1 MIDKIGVKLILAVG
15 CTVILIM
22 GLYSFYNIKTQKA
35 NLIAE
40 VERHANELSEM
51 VKSSTHDEMLH
62 NNRQYIHRIVKI
74 VYKESEICNLRVM
87 NKEGKIIFSSN
98 DDEIGK
104 MVDKNAE
111 SCYACHS
118 ADKPIEKLPINERTR
133 IFKLHPDS
141 AHVLG
146 IINPIYN
153 EPACWSADCHAH
165 SREQTVLGVLD
176 IATCLNKV
184 ETQIKKS
191 QLEMGGLAF
200 VAIMAI
206 SVIIGIFVK
215 KWVDN
220 PVSDLVR
227 ATKHVGLGN
236 LNYRIPEK
244 SKDEL
249 GMMAKSFNDMTQN
262 LAEARMQL
270 LQSEKM
276 ASLGRLAAGVAHEI
290 NNPLTGVLTYST
302 ILQKR
307 SANYPEIKNDL
318 DVIVRETLR
327 SREIVKGL
335 LDFARQSVS
344 KKIKAG
350 INEIVDRALHVV
362 ENQLR
367 LKHIQIKNNLLPK
380 VPLLEV
386 DVNQMQQVFVN
397 LLVNASDAIGN
408 DGGTITLSSSLLK
421 LSPFGYEQVK
431 QATCRKNHSL
441 IDPDHKIAGMPS
453 IKLYTRVHGDEGFIF
468 LDPVYGSHRN
478 EYNVSYMQDKIVLLE
493 CHECHTSVVNE
504 EKNCPKCAA
513 PTYQIAIPGEGHLE
527 GCTRI
532 GCYWQR
538 WEVMDRRGIREY
550 LELKI
555 SDTGCGIPAE
565 DLDKIF
571 EPFYTTKGQKGT
583 GLGLAVIWG
592 IIDNHN
598 GSIKVE
604 SGEGKGTTFI
614 LHLPLNTV

>member
-1 MIDKIGVKLILAVG
+1 MIHKIGIKLILAVG
-15 CTVILIM
+15 CTVILII

-35 NLIAE
+35 DLIAE
-40 VERHANELSEM
+40 VERHANELSEI
-51 VKSSTHDEMLH
+51 VKRSTHDEMLH

-87 NKEGKIIFSSN
+87 NKEGRIIYSSN
-98 DDEIGK
+98 EDEIGK
-104 MVDKNAE
+104 MIDKNAE

-133 IFKLHPDS
+133 IFKLYPDS

-153 EPACWSADCHAH
+153 ESACWNADCHAH
-165 SREQTVLGVLD
+165 PREQTVLGVLD
-176 IATCLNKV
+176 IATCLHKV

-200 VAIMAI
+200 VAIMTI

-215 KWVDN
+215 KWVDT
-220 PVSDLVR
+220 PVSELVR

-236 LNYRIPEK
+236 LNYRISEK

-249 GMMAKSFNDMTQN
+249 GLMAKSFNDMTQN

-302 ILQKR
+302 FLQKR

-335 LDFARQSVS
+335 LDFSRQSIS
-344 KKIKAG
+344 KKNKAS
-350 INEIVDRALHVV
+350 INEIVKRALLVV
-362 ENQLR
+362 DNQLK
-367 LKHIQIKNNLLPK
+367 LNQIQVKNNLLTH
-380 VPLLEV
+380 VPQLEV
-386 DVNQMQQVFVN
+386 DINQMQQVFVN

-408 DGGTITLSSSLLK
+408 AGGTITLNSSLIK
-421 LSPFGYEQVK
+421 LSPFGYEQLK
-431 QATCRKNHSL
+431 QATCRKNHSM
-441 IDPDHKIAGMPS
+441 IDPDHKIAGMPA
-453 IKLYTRVHGDEGFIF
+453 IKLYTRVNGEEGFIF
-468 LDPVYGSHRN
+468 LDPVYGLHRN
-478 EYNVSYMQDKIVLLE
+478 EYNVSFTQDKIVLLE
-493 CHECHTSVVNE
+493 CHECHTSLINE
-504 EKNCPKCAA
+504 EKNCAECGA
-513 PTYQIAIPGEGHLE
+513 PVYQIEIPGEGYLE
-527 GCTRI
+527 GCSRM

-538 WEVMDRRGIREY
+538 WDVMDLRGMREF
-550 LELKI
+550 LEVKI
-555 SDTGCGIPAE
+555 SDTGCGIPAH

-598 GSIKVE
+598 GTIKVE
-604 SGEGKGTTFI
+604 SREGIGTTFI
-614 LHLPLNTV
+614 LHLPVNTD